1 MNGDGSGGMAL
12 GNGAGGDMSVEMDL
26 QALVMG
32 SESLLSHIAR
42 PDGIPRLTKS
52 LAEIVSVT
60 ALLVWAYSS
69 RVSEWALLDVWWFP
83 RPCHASGRE
92 V

>member
-1 MNGDGSGGMAL
+1 MNGDGSGGMSL
-12 GNGAGGDMSVEMDL
+12 GNGAGGDVSVEMDL

-52 LAEIVSVT
+52 LAEIVSVIAWLCALT
-60 ALLVWAYSS
+60 AEYQGQHLLGVS
-69 RVSEWALLDVWWFP
+69 RFP
-83 RPCHASGRE
+83 
-92 V
+92 

>member
-1 MNGDGSGGMAL
+1 MEGDGSGRMSS
-12 GNGAGGDMSVEMDL
+12 GNGAGGVEMDL

-52 LAEIVSVT
+52 LAEIVSVL
-60 ALLVWAYSS
+60 ACL
-69 RVSEWALLDVWWFP
+69 
-83 RPCHASGRE
+83 C
-92 V
+92 